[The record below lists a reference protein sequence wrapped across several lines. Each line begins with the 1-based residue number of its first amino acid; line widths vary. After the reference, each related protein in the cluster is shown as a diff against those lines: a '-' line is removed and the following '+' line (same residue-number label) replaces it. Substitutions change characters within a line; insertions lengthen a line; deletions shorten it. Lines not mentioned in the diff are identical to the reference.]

1 MLGAMQRRRRIDVH
15 AADRIAHRMPAH
27 RLMPINSADEVMS
40 CAHVRQ
46 SVNEGIDDL
55 TTAIV
60 RVVIATGQK
69 SLD

>member
-1 MLGAMQRRRRIDVH
+1 
-15 AADRIAHRMPAH
+15 
-27 RLMPINSADEVMS
+27 MPINSVDEVMS